1 MPADAAERA
10 VADCWAAV
18 LGHPPH
24 SGSEDFFHAGGQSF
38 TAALLVAKLS
48 GAVTAHVTVRDV
60 FSLRTP
66 EGLAALVRAN
76 TGPAPAAP
84 PGSPSAPRRQPA
96 SNAQRRMWFL
106 ERYEDEEV
114 RTYNMVEAYRL
125 GVPVT
130 PQALT
135 AALDAVL
142 ERHEALRTALVA
154 DGDRLDQVVLDVARC
169 RPDLIVERVTPAQA
183 PAALDS
189 AVAAEQRHRFDLGSG
204 RLLRARWLD
213 EGAGVGVLLLTV
225 HHSACDG
232 WSLSV
237 VLSDLVAA
245 LRGAAPRPVPVQY
258 RDHTAWLS
266 AYLDGPEGRAD
277 RAYWRQALEGPPPA
291 DLPLDRPR
299 GTTRRT
305 SGGMVSVPLDLPQGA
320 LARLC
325 READV
330 TPFMVCV
337 AAVRVLLYRLT
348 GERDVPLGTVVAG
361 RGQPGSESS
370 VGMFANTVVLRTA
383 VDPELP
389 FRSALAAVRRTAHAM
404 MAHERYPFDALV
416 DDLGTERVAGRNP
429 LFDVF
434 VETVVER
441 YPGTVDEVTRLP
453 REPLVSDFDLMF
465 AFVTGDGADA
475 VRVHYR
481 DDVFDRRTAQRV
493 GEQFREL
500 LGGLLDR
507 ADAAAGSVPVLP
519 PHQRDFL
526 VHQVNRTAAPY
537 PRERTLLD
545 LVHRQIGR
553 RPGDPAVT
561 CGASTLTYGQLDR
574 SATRLAAALR
584 AAAPAAPGALVAVVC
599 ERTEHLVVALL
610 AVLRTGA
617 AFLPLDPRQP
627 RARTA
632 AVLARS
638 GAVAVL
644 ADGPYASLCRE
655 ITQVPVLDPRQ
666 PLPEPE
672 RPVGQPGATA
682 GDLAY
687 AVCTSGSTGEP
698 KLVAVEHRGIVNT
711 VHHRVR
717 HYGLDGTSRVL
728 QIPPVHFDSGIS
740 DVFSA
745 LAAGTPLV
753 VLSRTELLDPHAVR
767 AAVAGHGI
775 THVMLVP
782 SLYDVL
788 LDGPTEELR
797 SLRQVVLVGERLPA
811 ALAERH
817 AALVPRA
824 RLFNEYGPAEDSVWT
839 TVSEVDPADA
849 DVLIGRP
856 IANKAVDLLDEQG
869 RLVPL
874 GVPGEICISG
884 DGLARGY
891 LGDEALTARRFVPH
905 PFRPGVRM
913 YRSGDLARRRA
924 DGQLEYLGRIDDQ
937 VKIRGQRV
945 EPGEIAAVLSGAP
958 GVRTSAVVTVA
969 EADGAP
975 RLVAYVVG
983 SATPVALRAHLAE
996 RLPDAMIPEQFVPLA
1011 ELPVT
1016 SNGKLDRRA
1025 LPAPRSPRPRP
1036 APASSPLER
1045 TVREVWER
1053 ALGHP
1058 VTDLDA
1064 SLFLLG
1070 GHSLT
1075 AARIAQELTGRLG
1088 RHVPVVAVF
1097 THRGIRA
1104 LAAHLA
1110 AGAGTREDHP
1120 APGAAAVEAPPRPGE
1135 EGRGEGGFP
1144 LSHAQRRIWLAARGT
1159 ASPAQLIC
1167 DVLPL
1172 GRRTRDDLLRR
1183 ALDAVVARHGM
1194 LRTGVTGRGT
1204 ALLQTTADRLPATPL
1219 TVVDVPPG
1227 TPADSDEV
1235 RHVLRDLRDTRFDPA
1250 VPPLFRVRLVRGV
1263 AGGDLLAVCAHHL
1276 VYDGAS
1282 VGVFLD
1288 DLNRAYE
1295 RAEADREPLLPPPAG
1310 DDRAWVLAEQSWLAG
1325 EEARAAEEFWRGRLA
1340 GLPEPVTLFPGPRPR
1355 RRGPL
1360 GLVRRHVA
1368 VERDGLGSPFATVVA
1383 ALATTVHRRTGI
1395 RDLVIGCPMSLR
1407 DVTDAA
1413 GMVGCFVNAVPLRL
1427 TLAPAMPPQGVL
1439 DHVQERVLEA
1449 YEHVRLPFDVLL
1461 RRLGVRARPGHGL
1474 LFDLGVS
1481 WEDGTAMASGLNSAV
1496 LPAPTAPAD
1505 ADVWIYVHRHGDGL
1519 ELELTYDTSLA
1530 QRDTA
1535 ADLAGEIAA
1544 EVGRLAAL
1552 PREPLNGSRL

>member
-1 MPADAAERA
+1 MTPAVRPGLVPPELTAKLDRLTGGDPLGLFLITVAAVRIVVARLTGNTTMPVVSPVPHALRAGGEFALCTPVPAAGTVADLLGALHREFEDAMPLAWDDRSAVAARLTATEAADPAVLSGFAVVCAGVHPADVRPEADAVLRLDRDAGGLRLRLSTPGDAVPAGLASTVRCVAAAMCDIARAPRTPVAEVDVLGAGQRAELEAMAADGFVVRAPDGTPAPVGVPGDVHAVRPGPESAAGPAQRGLRHPDGRLLVLGPAQDAPSRQASPPEPSAGGPDAADWVPADVVERA

-18 LGHPPH
+18 LGRPPH

-38 TAALLVAKLS
+38 TAALLVAKLA
-48 GAVTAHVTVRDV
+48 GAVTGHVTVRDV

-66 EGLAALVRAN
+66 EGLAAHIRAHAAL
-76 TGPAPAAP
+76 PVAPEP
-84 PGSPSAPRRQPA
+84 PSDSRRQPA

-106 ERYEDEEV
+106 ERYDDEEL

-130 PQALT
+130 PRALT

-169 RPDLIVERVTPAQA
+169 RPDLVVEQVTPAQA
-183 PAALDS
+183 PAALDA

-213 EGAGVGVLLLTV
+213 EGAGCGVLLLTV

-237 VLSDLVAA
+237 ILSDLLAA

-258 RDHTAWLS
+258 RDHTAWLA
-266 AYLDGPEGRAD
+266 AYLDGPEGRRD
-277 RAYWRQALEGPPPA
+277 RAYWRQALDGPPPA

-299 GTTRRT
+299 SAARRAG
-305 SGGMVSVPLDLPQGA
+305 GGMVSVPLDLPEGA
-320 LARLC
+320 LALLC

-348 GERDVPLGTVVAG
+348 GERDMPLGTVVAG

-383 VDPELP
+383 IDPELP
-389 FRSALAAVRRTAHAM
+389 FRSALAAVRRTAHAT

-416 DDLGTERVAGRNP
+416 DDLGTERVPGRNP

-441 YPGTVDEVTRLP
+441 YPGTADEVVRLP

-465 AFVTGDGADA
+465 AFVTGGGADA

-481 DDVFDRRTAQRV
+481 DDVFDRPTAQRIA
-493 GEQFREL
+493 EQFREL

-507 ADAAAGSVPVLP
+507 ADAAVGSVPVLP

-526 VHQVNRTAAPY
+526 IHEVNRTAAPY
-537 PRERTLLD
+537 PRERTLFD
-545 LVHRQIGR
+545 LVHRQIER

-561 CGASTLTYGQLDR
+561 CGANTLTYGQLDR
-574 SATRLAAALR
+574 SAAGLAAALR

-599 ERTEHLVVALL
+599 ERTEWLVVALL

-617 AFLPLDPRQP
+617 AFLPLDPLQP

-655 ITQVPVLDPRQ
+655 ITSVPVLDPRQ
-666 PLPEPE
+666 PVPAPEH
-672 RPVGQPGATA
+672 PVAPPGAA
-682 GDLAY
+682 PGDLAY
-687 AVCTSGSTGEP
+687 AICTSGSTGLP

-711 VHHRVR
+711 VHHRVG
-717 HYGLDGTSRVL
+717 YYALDGASRVL
-728 QIPPVHFDSGIS
+728 NIPPVHFDSGIS

-767 AAVAGHGI
+767 TAVADHRI

-788 LDGPTEELR
+788 LDGPAEELR

-811 ALAERH
+811 ALAQRH

-884 DGLARGY
+884 AGLARGY

-905 PFRPGVRM
+905 PLRPGVRM

-924 DGQLEYLGRIDDQ
+924 DGRLEYLGRIDDQ

-945 EPGEIAAVLSGAP
+945 EPGEIASVLSGAP
-958 GVRTSAVVTVA
+958 GVRTSAVVAVA
-969 EADGAP
+969 EGDGAP

-983 SATPVALRAHLAE
+983 SATPVALRAYLAE

-1025 LPAPRSPRPRP
+1025 LPAPRSPRP
-1036 APASSPLER
+1036 
-1045 TVREVWER
+1045 
-1053 ALGHP
+1053 G
-1058 VTDLDA
+1058 
-1064 SLFLLG
+1064 
-1070 GHSLT
+1070 
-1075 AARIAQELTGRLG
+1075 
-1088 RHVPVVAVF
+1088 
-1097 THRGIRA
+1097 
-1104 LAAHLA
+1104 
-1110 AGAGTREDHP
+1110 
-1120 APGAAAVEAPPRPGE
+1120 
-1135 EGRGEGGFP
+1135 
-1144 LSHAQRRIWLAARGT
+1144 
-1159 ASPAQLIC
+1159 
-1167 DVLPL
+1167 
-1172 GRRTRDDLLRR
+1172 
-1183 ALDAVVARHGM
+1183 
-1194 LRTGVTGRGT
+1194 
-1204 ALLQTTADRLPATPL
+1204 
-1219 TVVDVPPG
+1219 
-1227 TPADSDEV
+1227 
-1235 RHVLRDLRDTRFDPA
+1235 
-1250 VPPLFRVRLVRGV
+1250 
-1263 AGGDLLAVCAHHL
+1263 
-1276 VYDGAS
+1276 
-1282 VGVFLD
+1282 
-1288 DLNRAYE
+1288 
-1295 RAEADREPLLPPPAG
+1295 PPPA
-1310 DDRAWVLAEQSWLAG
+1310 
-1325 EEARAAEEFWRGRLA
+1325 
-1340 GLPEPVTLFPGPRPR
+1340 P
-1355 RRGPL
+1355 
-1360 GLVRRHVA
+1360 
-1368 VERDGLGSPFATVVA
+1368 
-1383 ALATTVHRRTGI
+1383 
-1395 RDLVIGCPMSLR
+1395 
-1407 DVTDAA
+1407 
-1413 GMVGCFVNAVPLRL
+1413 
-1427 TLAPAMPPQGVL
+1427 
-1439 DHVQERVLEA
+1439 
-1449 YEHVRLPFDVLL
+1449 
-1461 RRLGVRARPGHGL
+1461 
-1474 LFDLGVS
+1474 
-1481 WEDGTAMASGLNSAV
+1481 
-1496 LPAPTAPAD
+1496 
-1505 ADVWIYVHRHGDGL
+1505 
-1519 ELELTYDTSLA
+1519 
-1530 QRDTA
+1530 
-1535 ADLAGEIAA
+1535 
-1544 EVGRLAAL
+1544 
-1552 PREPLNGSRL
+1552 